1 MDFFHRT
8 KRDERLNKR
17 LERIQP
23 GRLSCEV
30 LAARTILN
38 QMTTSIL
45 SSEEQDV
52 LELNGAATNV
62 DFDLFV
68 FVLILLVV
76 SKCLPYGRDISLCP
90 ARAALCLFAF
100 SLHISSSGATPL
112 VTPRRIP
119 LQKANGAP
127 SVHARP
133 KGVL

>member
-100 SLHISSSGATPL
+100 SLHISSWSFGYAATDSC
-112 VTPRRIP
+112 
-119 LQKANGAP
+119 KANGTP
-127 SVHARP
+127 SVNAQP